1 MGKLPGG
8 HESDDAF
15 FSKHEEAAVI
25 KPFKAIEKMKNMKGG
40 HKLVADRRTLEDAF
54 FSKQDAKLIEQL
66 HLMEKMKEGK
76 ESLRSVSGIKNDEVL
91 EKLVSLN
98 VRPET
103 LVSLGLV
110 PLIEIAWADGELDT
124 KEREAMLKAVVN
136 AGFEKGSINYT
147 LIENWMTHRP
157 PKELLSAWVHYI
169 QGLCESLSEEEK
181 KNFCEKIVQRAR
193 MIAEASG
200 GFLGLGN
207 KISKAEQNV
216 IDTLKAAF
224 EK

>member
-1 MGKLPGG
+1 MDKLSGG

-15 FSKHEEAAVI
+15 FSKNEEAAVV
-25 KPFKAIEKMKNMKGG
+25 KPFKAMEKMKNTAGG
-40 HKLVADRRTLEDAF
+40 HKLEADRRTLEDAF

-66 HLMEKMKEGK
+66 HLMEKMKESK
-76 ESLRSVSGIKNDEVL
+76 ESLCSVSGIKNDAIL
-91 EKLVSLN
+91 EKLVSLD

-103 LVSLGLV
+103 LVSLGLI
-110 PLIEIAWADGELDT
+110 PLIEIAWADGEIDT
-124 KEREAMLKAVVN
+124 KERTAMLKATIH

-157 PKELLSAWVHYI
+157 PKEMQSAWVHYI

-181 KNFCEKIVQRAR
+181 KNLCKKFIDQATE
-193 MIAEASG
+193 IAETSG

>member
-1 MGKLPGG
+1 MRKLSGG
-8 HESDDAF
+8 HKSDNAF
-15 FSKHEEAAVI
+15 FSKNEEAAVI
-25 KPFKAIEKMKNMKGG
+25 KPFKAVEKMKNAAGG
-40 HKLVADRRTLEDAF
+40 LKLVADRRTLEDAF
-54 FSKQDAKLIEQL
+54 FSKQDAILIEQL
-66 HLMEKMKEGK
+66 RRMEKMKEGK
-76 ESLRSVSGIKNDEVL
+76 ESLRSVSGIKNDTVL
-91 EKLVSLN
+91 EKLVLLG

-110 PLIEIAWADGELDT
+110 PLIEIAWADGKIDT

-147 LIENWMTHRP
+147 LIETWMTHRP
-157 PKELLSAWVHYI
+157 SKELLSAWVHYI

-181 KNFCEKIVQRAR
+181 KNFCEKTVERAR
-193 MIAEASG
+193 LIAEASG

-207 KISKAEQNV
+207 KMSKAEQKV
-216 IDTLKAAF
+216 LDTLKAAF